1 MNVNTAKK
9 TAMLSGASGS
19 GQPLVPS
26 AAEFSVSHTFSILLG
41 ALHVVVL
48 VAFAVGTKP
57 VDSAPGAEG
66 IQLYNF
72 LVGVTLMMLVGFGYL
87 MTFLRWYGLGAVGLT
102 MLITCLGLEVSLLV
116 EPLFTSA
123 SWGSKIEIGLMSLLN
138 ADFAVAAFLI
148 SFGGLIGKVG
158 PAQLV
163 LLVVF
168 ESICCALPNALPP
181 PSPQH
186 FLKPFALAT
195 CSAQTA
201 PTSS

>member
-1 MNVNTAKK
+1 
-9 TAMLSGASGS
+9 MLSGTPSS
-19 GQPLVPS
+19 SEQPLVPS
-26 AAEFSVSHTFSILLG
+26 VAEVGISHTFSILLG

-57 VDSAPGAEG
+57 LDGTPSADD
-66 IQLYNF
+66 IQLYNY

-168 ESICCALPNALPP
+168 ESICCALPPRLPP
-181 PSPQH
+181 SLTQPV
-186 FLKPFALAT
+186 LKLCTMHRA
-195 CSAQTA
+195 SEQTA
-201 PTSS
+201 PTSN